1 LTLADES
8 IPGVEI
14 AVGTTQIEQEASPE
28 RADAAIGTS
37 HISVP
42 KNEVRDQ
49 CVNVNQ
55 THANIG
61 TSALNIS
68 RVDEGLSAITRNNDI
83 SKLGT
88 FSPRLVNKSLN
99 VSREMVSATVSA
111 QNQSVI
117 NTQGYPSLPH
127 IPQAA
132 PNQ

>member
-1 LTLADES
+1 MTLADES
-8 IPGVEI
+8 IPRVEI
-14 AVGTTQIEQEASPE
+14 AVGTTQIEQEVSPE

-37 HISVP
+37 NISVP

-49 CVNVNQ
+49 SVNVNQ

-99 VSREMVSATVSA
+99 ASREMVSATVSA
-111 QNQSVI
+111 QNHSVI

-132 PNQ
+132 PLQ